1 MNKITNFILISLLI
15 IGCKPNT
22 EEKENIDLTDDL
34 ENSMENDQ
42 ELSEPEDIPVDQKEL
57 VFNTIEDYA
66 QLTSKEE
73 LTNTFGKENIKN
85 GTSWYAEGTVEMKH
99 TIVTNLKNKHIVKYL
114 WDEENPKKLNS
125 IEVGYFD
132 YDENYEIRGTQKILS
147 NCGFYTGMPI
157 NDLRKWNGADFNFS
171 GFGWDYE
178 GGVFVMPKSRLS
190 NCPVTIKLGLKNQDY
205 SEDYDDLFGDQ
216 ELSTSNELVKNAP
229 IIIDRLYYYIDK

>member
-1 MNKITNFILISLLI
+1 MNKITTFTIISLLI
-15 IGCKPNT
+15 FSCKTNT
-22 EEKENIDLTDDL
+22 EKIETPDKTDDL
-34 ENSMENDQ
+34 ENSIVKDQ
-42 ELSEPEDIPVDQKEL
+42 DVSEPEEVTEEPKEL

-73 LTNTFGKENIKN
+73 LINTFGKENIKN
-85 GTSWYAEGTVEMKH
+85 GTSWYAEGTVQMKH
-99 TIVTNLKNKHIVKYL
+99 SIITNPKNKQIVKYL

-132 YDENYEIRGTQKILS
+132 YNENYEIQGTQKVLS

-178 GGVFVMPKSRLS
+178 GGVLAMPKSRLS
-190 NCPVTIKLGLKNQDY
+190 TCPVTIKLGLENHDY
-205 SEDYDDLFGDQ
+205 SEEFNELYGDQ
-216 ELSTSNELVKNAP
+216 ELSTSNELVKKAP
-229 IIIDRLYYYIDK
+229 IVIDRLYYYLEN